1 MLGIPKLDAAL
12 QMGTQRAEQRGRIT
26 SLPLLATSLDT
37 DQDVFGFLG
46 CRSTLLAPVQLFI
59 HENPQNLL
67 LQRVHLHEL
76 FCHSV
81 LSGIALT
88 QLQHLALVEPQEVL
102 MLSLPQFVQVP
113 LDGIP
118 SLCCVNCSTHL
129 CVICKLA
136 EGALGPTIMNND
148 AKETAPQGTP
158 LGTCLYLGIESLA
171 TTLWLH
177 HPVNAL
183 STKQST
189 FQTHVSPI

>member
-1 MLGIPKLDAAL
+1 MQHSRWGL
-12 QMGTQRAEQRGRIT
+12 RAEQRGRIT
-26 SLPLLATSLDT
+26 SLPLLAIPLDT
-37 DQDVFGFLG
+37 AQDVFGFLG
-46 CRSTLLAPVQLFI
+46 CKCTLLAPVQLFI
-59 HENPQNLL
+59 HENPWNLL
-67 LQRVHLHEL
+67 LQRADLHEL

-102 MLSLPQFVQVP
+102 MFSLPQFVQVP

-118 SLCCVNCSTHL
+118 SLCCVKCTAQL
-129 CVICKLA
+129 YAICKLA
-136 EGALGPTIMNND
+136 EGALGPTVMNKD

-158 LGTCLYLGIESLA
+158 LGTSLYLGIESLA